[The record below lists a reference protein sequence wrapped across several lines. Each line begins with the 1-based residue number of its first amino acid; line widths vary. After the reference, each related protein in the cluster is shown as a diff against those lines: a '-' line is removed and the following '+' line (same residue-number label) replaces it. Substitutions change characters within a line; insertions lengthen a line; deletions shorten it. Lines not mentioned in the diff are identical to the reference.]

1 MVGADEPTRHC
12 GPMIDKTKFQAGLH
26 ALGLAFGKQITADVL
41 RVFDGVLSAKL
52 DTAQWEQAVRRC
64 LEVETFFP
72 PPSVLLRYGLFD
84 TVPAAT
90 LAFEAYERIQVRFEN
105 GGTHYGTIK
114 AELGRAAAD
123 AFVAAG
129 GHRAF
134 SWCEPDNEPFRW
146 KAFKEA
152 FVEQVDSEPSLA
164 LPAGN
169 DSQAISAAEAKRLMA
184 GLE

>member
-1 MVGADEPTRHC
+1 
-12 GPMIDKTKFQAGLH
+12 MIDKAKFQAGLH
-26 ALGLAFGKQITADVL
+26 ALGLAFSRVITADVM

-52 DTAQWEQAVRRC
+52 DDESWERAVRRC

-84 TVPAAT
+84 SVPTAT
-90 LAFEAYERIQVRFEN
+90 LASEAYEAIIGHFES
-105 GGTHYGTIK
+105 GGIYYARIK
-114 AELGRAAAD
+114 AELGPAAAD

-134 SWCEPDNEPFRW
+134 AWCEPDSEPFRW

-152 FVEQVDSEPSLA
+152 FAEQVESEPMLA

-169 DSQAISAAEAKRLMA
+169 DSQVISAAEAKRLL
-184 GLE
+184 GDLK